1 MADSKKDSFTK
12 RAREALAGGSGS
24 AQDDE
29 LGDTAPAGDF
39 GGGAPSSEGSPQMPS
54 LDRFLSDA
62 QSKISEVI
70 DAAERVAKDTHADAQ
85 DQATS
90 YLDARKRDADTLV
103 ANRRA
108 ELNEITAGLARRVED
123 LRGEVDKISME
134 VGESIERIKSLA
146 NSMDEP
152 FSAPTD
158 EPFSAPAPT
167 EVELHPAPE
176 PQPEEATDVLDE
188 APIEEAAEPVDGGT
202 QNREHVV
209 LRATQ
214 LAVAGTD
221 RGEIEET
228 LVKEFGIDD
237 AGAIVDEIVGPA
249 A

>member
-1 MADSKKDSFTK
+1 MADSKRDSFTK
-12 RAREALAGGSGS
+12 RAREALAGGSGGSQEDDTMETPTPEDFAGRS
-24 AQDDE
+24 AE
-29 LGDTAPAGDF
+29 P
-39 GGGAPSSEGSPQMPS
+39 PPQMPS

-62 QSKISEVI
+62 QNKISEVI

-85 DQATS
+85 DQASS
-90 YLDARKRDADTLV
+90 YLEERKRDADALV
-103 ANRRA
+103 TNRRA
-108 ELNEITAGLARRVED
+108 ELNEITAGLAQRVGD
-123 LRGEVDKISME
+123 LRAEVDKISQE
-134 VGESIERIKSLA
+134 VGESIERIKALA
-146 NSMDEP
+146 SG
-152 FSAPTD
+152 
-158 EPFSAPAPT
+158 
-167 EVELHPAPE
+167 APE
-176 PQPEEATDVLDE
+176 PMPPVAPPADPPPAELRSVEDEVEVEEEPAFADEPEVTEEAEDSVP
-188 APIEEAAEPVDGGT
+188 AST